1 MVISHTE
8 VLSYRLRVLV
18 PGDPSD
24 ARHVRL
30 LGDVPR
36 DPQTRPRARPARH

>member
-8 VLSYRLRVLV
+8 VLSCRLRVLV
-18 PGDPSD
+18 PRDPSD
-24 ARHVRL
+24 ARHVHL